1 MNEEHSYISF
11 TLHQKRCL
19 YFSFLQSSFLFSASS
34 LLETEQ
40 GPLLSSMELLRH
52 LLWWLNLSSC
62 ILCKKLNPS
71 SQEVSRF
78 LGRCTL
84 AYQFHFSLHQPSLSL
99 SNSSLTLPLRAQPSL
114 SGRCPF
120 FRMLLLGI
128 LIPIFH
134 VSSLV
139 SLVEIKHQLTTLW
152 KRAPRK
158 ISFLRA
164 FSGHVFTL
172 NFVGSLW
179 PISISPISIAKNCC
193 FFSKRCYSGVG
204 LFL

>member
-1 MNEEHSYISF
+1 MNEEHSYILF

-62 ILCKKLNPS
+62 ILCKKLNSS
-71 SQEVSRF
+71 SQEVSGF

-99 SNSSLTLPLRAQPSL
+99 SNSSLTLPQRAQPSL

-139 SLVEIKHQLTTLW
+139 SLVEIKHQLT
-152 KRAPRK
+152 
-158 ISFLRA
+158 
-164 FSGHVFTL
+164 H
-172 NFVGSLW
+172 SLEESSQEDIVSQGFFW
-179 PISISPISIAKNCC
+179 TC
-193 FFSKRCYSGVG
+193 FHIKFC
-204 LFL
+204 